1 MKMSTTM
8 SVTKDCLAVTTA
20 VKSSEENNT
29 SLEIIQKNVKKR
41 WQSYIWDTFDKSPEE
56 RHFMFKLDFA
66 LLTMASLGYFIK
78 NLHQTNINN
87 AFVSGM
93 KEDLNLYENE
103 FNYMQTCWT
112 IGCVIG
118 EIPSNLVLT
127 RVRPSVWIPCC
138 ELIWTVLTFSLA
150 RRTTAKQIYAVRFF
164 IRLAGMQY
172 IIGSWYRKDELAKR
186 SCLFHVSS
194 ALAAM
199 LSGYLMTGMIQLDGL
214 HGLAGWQWLF
224 LIDRAI
230 GLPICIAGYFIL
242 PDVPEICKTFYFSAE
257 ELVFAKKRMELEG
270 RKERA
275 PYTRSK
281 IIRILTSWRI
291 WLLTLLYVCFN
302 NSGINSQPVFA
313 QYLKKEKYSVEDI
326 NYYPTGARAVQ
337 IVTTFLHAWLSD
349 NVLNGSRWEPI
360 MIGAHENLCRS
371 IPCNL

>member
-1 MKMSTTM
+1 MSTTM

-20 VKSSEENNT
+20 FESSEDNNA
-29 SLEIIQKNVKKR
+29 SREVIQKDVKKR

-66 LLTMASLGYFIK
+66 LLTMASLAGYFIK

-112 IGCVIG
+112 IGYVIG

-150 RRTTAKQIYAVRFF
+150 RCTTAKQIYAVRFF
-164 IRLAGMQY
+164 IGLAESGFYPGMQY
-172 IIGSWYRKDELAKR
+172 IIGRWYRKDELAKR

-199 LSGYLMTGMIQLDGL
+199 FSGYLMTGMIQLDGI

-224 LIDRAI
+224 LIDGAI
-230 GLPICIAGYFIL
+230 GLPICIAGYFVL
-242 PDVPEICKTFYFSAE
+242 PDVPEICKAFYFSAE
-257 ELVFAKKRMELEG
+257 VNFLK
-270 RKERA
+270 
-275 PYTRSK
+275 SK
-281 IIRILTSWRI
+281 
-291 WLLTLLYVCFN
+291 Y
-302 NSGINSQPVFA
+302 
-313 QYLKKEKYSVEDI
+313 
-326 NYYPTGARAVQ
+326 
-337 IVTTFLHAWLSD
+337 
-349 NVLNGSRWEPI
+349 
-360 MIGAHENLCRS
+360 
-371 IPCNL
+371 